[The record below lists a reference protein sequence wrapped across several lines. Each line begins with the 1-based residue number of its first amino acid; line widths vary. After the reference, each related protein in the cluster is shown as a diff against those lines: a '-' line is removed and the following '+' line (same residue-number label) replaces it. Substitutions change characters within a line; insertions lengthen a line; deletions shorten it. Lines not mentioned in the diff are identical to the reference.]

1 MPWAVR
7 LVLGLKQTN
16 SEQEGGETIVT
27 TTTIVTTNNTEPS
40 IKRERIY
47 VGIDVGYRQHVAAAS
62 PLSVFNAQRNA
73 NAWRQVKIV
82 RFGSDAAG
90 FTQLQRYLDKHSS
103 TVTDFLVLLEP
114 TGGYYAL
121 GLILYLLGKGYR
133 VLQVENRAVKDYRE
147 KVFGSE
153 TKADEMDARLMA
165 RMGFLHELVG
175 EEFSIRPVHLTNPDA
190 AALKVMVGDLNVLQK
205 EITRRRNQLQQITAA
220 TFPELKTF
228 FRDSTASPTARALLA
243 NFPTPQDLAAAT
255 TDEVGDVL
263 RAARSY
269 GHAKRAAELQELARG
284 SAGVR
289 MLTQQHWRQSWIIKQ
304 LDVLDEARRE
314 LVEQV
319 QRMSTTHRYA
329 LIIESLPVK
338 SPIWTATLIA
348 VIGDISRFRNYAEFR
363 AYLGWSP
370 QVERSGSSLDSSKL
384 AKSGVR
390 LSRKVLGQMVMI
402 MLTPAIRT
410 TPFRAY
416 YERLTARGMRPAKA
430 MGHVAGKLSGVLY
443 SMLKTTTP
451 YDEVKHRRALG
462 LAPLEETVIEATVEA
477 PLDLVALSIERA
489 DLLGEAIDGEDR

>member
-1 MPWAVR
+1 V
-7 LVLGLKQTN
+7 N
-16 SEQEGGETIVT
+16 T
-27 TTTIVTTNNTEPS
+27 TTTTTTLVTTDKTQQPIN
-40 IKRERIY
+40 RERIY
-47 VGIDVGYRQHVAAAS
+47 VGVDVGYRQHVAAAS
-62 PLSVFNAQRNA
+62 PLSLFNAQRNP
-73 NAWRQVKIV
+73 NAWRQVKTI

-90 FTQLQRYLDKHSS
+90 FAQLQRYLDKHSS
-103 TVTDFLVLLEP
+103 AATDFLVLLEP

-121 GLILYLLGKGYR
+121 ALILYLLGKGYR

-190 AALKVMVGDLNVLQK
+190 AALKVMVGDLSVLQK

-243 NFPTPQDLAAAT
+243 SFPTPQDLAAAT

-269 GHAKRAAELQELARG
+269 RHAKRASELQELARA

-289 MLTQQHWRQSWIIKQ
+289 MLTQQHWRQGWIIKQ
-304 LDVLDEARRE
+304 LDVLDEARQD

-319 QRMSTTHRYA
+319 QRISVTHRYTP
-329 LIIESLPVK
+329 IIESLPVK

-348 VIGDISRFRNYAEFR
+348 VIGDVSRFHNYAEFR

-390 LSRKVLGQMVMI
+390 LSRKVLGQMIMI
-402 MLTPAIRT
+402 MLAPVIRT

-416 YERLTARGMRPAKA
+416 YERLTSRGMRPAKA
-430 MGHVAGKLSGVLY
+430 MGHVAGKLSAVLY
-443 SMLKTTTP
+443 SMLKTMTP
-451 YDEVKHRRALG
+451 YDEAKHRRALG
-462 LAPLEETVIEATVEA
+462 LAPVQDTVIEATVEA
-477 PLDLVALSIERA
+477 PLDLVGPTIEHMEFLDEA
-489 DLLGEAIDGEDR
+489 DDGEDIGRQADRSAPN

>member
-1 MPWAVR
+1 MTTAI
-7 LVLGLKQTN
+7 LVPV
-16 SEQEGGETIVT
+16 S
-27 TTTIVTTNNTEPS
+27 NTQQP

-47 VGIDVGYRQHVAAAS
+47 VGVDVGYRQHVAAAS
-62 PLSVFNAQRNA
+62 PLAVFNAQRTP
-73 NAWRQVKIV
+73 NAWRQVKTV
-82 RFGSDAAG
+82 RFASDAAG
-90 FTQLQRYLDKHSS
+90 FAQLQRYLDKHSAVVS
-103 TVTDFLVLLEP
+103 EFLVLLEP

-121 GLILYLLGKGYR
+121 ALLLYLLGKGYQ

-147 KVFGSE
+147 KLFGSE

-243 NFPTPQDLAAAT
+243 SFPTPQDLASAT

-269 GHAKRAAELQELARG
+269 RHAKRAAELRELART

-304 LDVLDEARRE
+304 LDVLEEARQD
-314 LVEQV
+314 LIDQV
-319 QRMSTTHRYA
+319 QWISSTHRYTP
-329 LIIESLPVK
+329 IIESLPVK

-348 VIGDISRFRNYAEFR
+348 VIGDVSRFTNYAEFR

-384 AKSGVR
+384 ANSGVR

-402 MLTPAIRT
+402 MLAPGIRS

-430 MGHVAGKLSGVLY
+430 MGHVAGKLSAVLY
-443 SMLKTTTP
+443 SMLKTMTG
-451 YDEVKHRRALG
+451 YDEVKHRRALR
-462 LAPLEETVIEATVEA
+462 LAPLQDAVDETTVEA
-477 PLDLVALSIERA
+477 PLDLVGPLAEQLEFIDDASDDPDA
-489 DLLGEAIDGEDR
+489 DDHVDHTSSEP

>member
-1 MPWAVR
+1 
-7 LVLGLKQTN
+7 
-16 SEQEGGETIVT
+16 
-27 TTTIVTTNNTEPS
+27 
-40 IKRERIY
+40 
-47 VGIDVGYRQHVAAAS
+47 
-62 PLSVFNAQRNA
+62 
-73 NAWRQVKIV
+73 
-82 RFGSDAAG
+82 
-90 FTQLQRYLDKHSS
+90 
-103 TVTDFLVLLEP
+103 
-114 TGGYYAL
+114 
-121 GLILYLLGKGYR
+121 
-133 VLQVENRAVKDYRE
+133 
-147 KVFGSE
+147 
-153 TKADEMDARLMA
+153 MDARLMA

-243 NFPTPQDLAAAT
+243 SFPTPQDLAAAT

-269 GHAKRAAELQELARG
+269 RHAKRAAELQELARA

-289 MLTQQHWRQSWIIKQ
+289 MLTQQHWRQGWIIKQ
-304 LDVLDEARRE
+304 LDVLDEARQD
-314 LVEQV
+314 LIEQV
-319 QRMSTTHRYA
+319 QRISVTHRYA
-329 LIIESLPVK
+329 PIIESLPVK

-402 MLTPAIRT
+402 MLAPVIRT

-430 MGHVAGKLSGVLY
+430 MGHVAGKLSVVLY
-443 SMLKTTTP
+443 SMLKTMTP
-451 YDEVKHRRALG
+451 YDEIKHRRALG
-462 LAPLEETVIEATVEA
+462 LVPVQETVVEATVEA
-477 PLDLVALSIERA
+477 PLDLVELTIEHVEFVDEADDAEDIERVA
-489 DLLGEAIDGEDR
+489 DRTAPN

>member
-1 MPWAVR
+1 M
-7 LVLGLKQTN
+7 
-16 SEQEGGETIVT
+16 T
-27 TTTIVTTNNTEPS
+27 TTTLVTTGTTEQP
-40 IKRERIY
+40 ITRERIY
-47 VGIDVGYRQHVAAAS
+47 VGVDVGYRQHVAAAS
-62 PLSVFNAQRNA
+62 PLSVFNAQRNP
-73 NAWRQVKIV
+73 NAWRQVKTV

-90 FTQLQRYLDKHSS
+90 FGQLQRYLDKHSPAAA
-103 TVTDFLVLLEP
+103 DFLVLLEP

-121 GLILYLLGKGYR
+121 ALILYLMGKGYR

-190 AALKVMVGDLNVLQK
+190 AALKVMVGDLSVLQK

-243 NFPTPQDLAAAT
+243 SFPTPQDLAAAT
-255 TDEVGDVL
+255 ADEVGDVL

-269 GHAKRAAELQELARG
+269 RHAKRAAELQELARA

-289 MLTQQHWRQSWIIKQ
+289 MLTQQHWRQGWIIKQ
-304 LDVLDEARRE
+304 LDVLDEARQD

-319 QRMSTTHRYA
+319 QRISVTHRYTP
-329 LIIESLPVK
+329 IIESLPVK

-348 VIGDISRFRNYAEFR
+348 VIGDVSRFRNYAEFR
-363 AYLGWSP
+363 AYVGWSP
-370 QVERSGSSLDSSKL
+370 QVERSGSSLATSKL

-402 MLTPAIRT
+402 MLAPVIRT

-416 YERLTARGMRPAKA
+416 YERLTARGMRPSKA
-430 MGHVAGKLSGVLY
+430 MGHVAGKLSAVLY
-443 SMLKTTTP
+443 SMLKTMTP

-462 LAPLEETVIEATVEA
+462 LAPVQETVTDATVEA
-477 PLDLVALSIERA
+477 PLGLVELTIEHA
-489 DLLGEAIDGEDR
+489 EFLDAAGDGEDIEHQADITSGS